1 MLRLDASHQMRT
13 TLTLH
18 DNVLAA
24 AKVLATCTPAVVT
37 PVLRA
42 LVAHPQHQFW
52 GATPSLL
59 NELAVETST
68 LLDPGL
74 ISDTYLLAL
83 AVHEQGV
90 LAMVDR
96 RIQAQNV
103 LSGADAL
110 SSSQRAAHPNAPLTP
125 TAA

>member
-24 AKVLATCTPAVVT
+24 AKVLAPCTPAVVT